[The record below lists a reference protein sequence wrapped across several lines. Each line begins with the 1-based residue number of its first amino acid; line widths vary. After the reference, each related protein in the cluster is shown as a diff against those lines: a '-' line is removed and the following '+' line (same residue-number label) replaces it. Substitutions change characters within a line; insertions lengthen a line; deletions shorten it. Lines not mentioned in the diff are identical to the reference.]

1 MRWGL
6 QMREPKKYLRA
17 AFRVA
22 TTNLRLGF
30 GKLVHGSN
38 LKYHPIT
45 CLALSDGIDFAATSM
60 INFGSG
66 LRTRGRCSFNVQGTG
81 KLSFGNGVF
90 LNSGCQFNC
99 RSSITVGDDSEFG
112 PNVLVYDHDHIFR
125 GGFQLTGNSLMVM
138 SKLATIAGLGL
149 EPSFLGV
156 PISVTVASLPPA
168 AWSRATSPMDLSTC
182 RSAKRACL
190 KLSRLI

>member
-1 MRWGL
+1 MRWGC
-6 QMREPKKYLRA
+6 QMHNPKKYLRA

-30 GKLVHGSN
+30 GKIVHGSS
-38 LKYHPIT
+38 LEYHPIT
-45 CLALSDGIDFAATSM
+45 CLALSDGIDLSASSM

-81 KLSFGNGVF
+81 KLSFGDGVF

-99 RSSITVGDDSEFG
+99 RLSITVGDNCEFG

-125 GGFQLTGNSLMVM
+125 GGVPVDGEFACDDVKIGFNCWIGAGTIILKGTNIGDGCIVAAGSVVKGDIPDGSVYVQKRQTSL
-138 SKLATIAGLGL
+138 
-149 EPSFLGV
+149 
-156 PISVTVASLPPA
+156 
-168 AWSRATSPMDLSTC
+168 
-182 RSAKRACL
+182 L
-190 KLSRLI
+190 KIK